1 MEVAT
6 VNEINREIY
15 LVQNP
20 AIGAAILWQ
29 FVCGYY
35 YGTEENKQ
43 VPFPLLFIVLP
54 IIFREDLR
62 SVIDGTNKPSGLQ
75 KVSEKLFKD
84 KRTDLVCSIH
94 DSAEQYRAITL
105 TAISIATRKGLISVD
120 ANTATLLPLLKKGS
134 KMPKSSEKLLKLGEK
149 LGLWC
154 SAMSLHEISQLLKV
168 RF

>member
-1 MEVAT
+1 M
-6 VNEINREIY
+6 NEMNREIY

-35 YGTEENKQ
+35 YGSEENKQ
-43 VPFPLLFIVLP
+43 VPFPLLFVVLP

-62 SVIDGTNKPSGLQ
+62 TVIDSTNKPSGLQ

-84 KRTDLVCSIH
+84 KRADLFYSIH
-94 DSAEQYRAITL
+94 DSAEKYREVTMSAVN
-105 TAISIATRKGLISVD
+105 IAADKRLIAVD
-120 ANTATLLPLLKKGS
+120 TKTATVLPLLKKWS
-134 KMPKSSEKLLKLGEK
+134 KMPKSSEELLKLSDK
-149 LGLWC
+149 LGVWC
-154 SAMSLHEISQLLKV
+154 SAMTLHEISHLLKV

>member
-1 MEVAT
+1 M
-6 VNEINREIY
+6 NEMNREIY

-35 YGTEENKQ
+35 ANENESRE

-62 SVIDGTNKPSGLQ
+62 EVISSTNRPSGLQ
-75 KVSEKLFKD
+75 KVSEKLFKN
-84 KRTDLVCSIH
+84 KQTDLFLSIQ
-94 DSAEQYRAITL
+94 DSAEQYKGITL
-105 TAISIATRKGLISVD
+105 SAISIAVGANLISVSD
-120 ANTATLLPLLKKGS
+120 KTALVLPVQSRTS
-134 KMPKSSEKLLKLGEK
+134 KTPKSSEILLKQSEK
-149 LGLWC
+149 LGAWC
-154 SAMSLHEISQLLKV
+154 SFLSLHEISSLLKV

>member
-1 MEVAT
+1 MDEL
-6 VNEINREIY
+6 NREIY

-29 FVCGYY
+29 FVYGYY

-43 VPFPLLFIVLP
+43 IPFPLLFVVLP

-62 SVIDGTNKPSGLQ
+62 TVIDDTNKPSGLQ

-84 KRTDLVCSIH
+84 KRADLFCSIQ
-94 DSAEQYRAITL
+94 DSAEQYKEITL
-105 TAISIATRKGLISVD
+105 AAINIAVNKGLIAVD
-120 ANTATLLPLLKKGS
+120 TKTATALPLLKKGS
-134 KMPKSSEKLLKLGEK
+134 KIPKTSDELLKLGEK
-149 LGLWC
+149 LGAWC
-154 SAMSLHEISQLLKV
+154 SLMTLHEISHLLKV